1 MADIEDR
8 LVTWLRLLCTEL
20 DARMPLT
27 EKLDRYAAGY
37 PDVPEHVKEIKA
49 ETEYRVLLRQAVTNW
64 PELIVESSAE
74 RMELI
79 AFEWTGQPKLGE
91 QAQVIFEQAELDAD
105 SNDLHEAMLTNG
117 RAYALVWPTRDG
129 GVTITLEHASTT
141 IVAYNT
147 RTGEPKAALRRW
159 EDDGK
164 WYANLFLT
172 DGLYKFEGKDK
183 SRPNPDGKSW
193 VPRQV
198 PDETWPLPNWAAPDI
213 PVVEFTANSS
223 LSGLASSADQ
233 CGNPRKVSRIFG
245 SAHGDFERVLPIV
258 DRINTT
264 IFAGLLGQAFA
275 SFPVRA
281 LIGDPM
287 NYRPVVDSN
296 GDPVLDEVTG
306 EPMMEPTEPFKAAVN
321 RLVQIE
327 NPDGKL
333 VQLDPQDLGN
343 YTKFAQ
349 SHVSHLA
356 AITKT
361 PSYYF
366 GDLVNISADTI
377 RASEAGHI
385 KKVKKHSRRAGKS
398 WARVMRL
405 AMIATDNGGSDLLL
419 PRVKW
424 SSPET
429 RSMAEAADAARKL
442 VGVIPWTAIAER
454 FLNATPEEIRQ
465 WQADMAI
472 EALNAQPLMPDV
484 PASPDL
490 VPA

>member
-1 MADIEDR
+1 MAIQDR
-8 LVTWLRLLCTEL
+8 LVTWLRLLSTEL

-37 PDVPEHVKEIKA
+37 PDIPEHVKEIKA

-74 RMELI
+74 RMEVVG
-79 AFEWTGQPKLGE
+79 FEWGDEDLNETAWTEWE
-91 QAQVIFEQAELDAD
+91 QCELDSD

-117 RAYALVWPTRDG
+117 RAYALVWPTADG
-129 GVTITLEHASTT
+129 GVTVTLEHASTT

-147 RTGEPKAALRRW
+147 RTGEPEAAMRRW

-164 WYANLFLT
+164 WYATLYLT
-172 DGLYKFEGKDK
+172 DGVYKFEGKDK

-193 VPRQV
+193 VARQV
-198 PDETWPLPNWAAPDI
+198 DGETWPLANWATPHI
-213 PVVEFTANSS
+213 PVVEFQANSS

-233 CGNPRKVSRIFG
+233 CGGPRKVSRIFG
-245 SAHGDFERVLPIV
+245 AAHGDFERVLPIV

-281 LIGDPM
+281 LIGDPI
-287 NYRPVVDSN
+287 NYRPVLDKD
-296 GDPVLDEVTG
+296 GQPVLDPISG
-306 EPMMEPTEPFKAAVN
+306 EELMEPTEPFKAAVN

-366 GDLVNISADTI
+366 GDLINISADTI

-385 KKVKKHSRRAGKS
+385 KKVKKHSRSAGKS
-398 WARVMRL
+398 WARVNRL
-405 AMIATDNGGSDLLL
+405 MMIATGQGKSDLLL
-419 PRVKW
+419 PRVRW
-424 SSPET
+424 SNPET

-442 VGVIPWTAIAER
+442 VGVVPWTAIAER
-454 FLNATPEEIRQ
+454 FLNATPEEIRK
-465 WQADMAI
+465 WQADLAA
-472 EALNAQPLMPDV
+472 EALSTAPLLPDTPSMV
-484 PASPDL
+484 PDEPI
-490 VPA
+490 PA